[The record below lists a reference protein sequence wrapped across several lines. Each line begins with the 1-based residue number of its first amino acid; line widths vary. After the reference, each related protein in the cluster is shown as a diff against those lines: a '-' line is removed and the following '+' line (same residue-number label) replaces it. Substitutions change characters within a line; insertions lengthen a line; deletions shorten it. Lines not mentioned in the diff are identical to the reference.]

1 MEKGE
6 IFTPASE
13 ITGAR
18 RKVATQAPATKA
30 QIQVPKRNGP
40 PVDEDKAKRAAQVH
54 FKASHGLTV
63 AFFTIILYVCKP
75 LSFQLLRE
83 VNRG

>member
-1 MEKGE
+1 MEGGE

-18 RKVATQAPATKA
+18 EKTADKKVQAP
-30 QIQVPKRNGP
+30 KRSGA

-54 FKASHGLTV
+54 FKATHGLIV
-63 AFFTIILYVCKP
+63 AFFTFIL
-75 LSFQLLRE
+75 
-83 VNRG
+83 